1 MNKNSQN
8 LKKSIKSWWSNH
20 SQDYVNPGE
29 EDHLGINNK
38 LNNKE
43 LKKILDKNDKN
54 FILMRICSK

>member
-43 LKKILDKNDKN
+43 LKKILDKNDK
-54 FILMRICSK
+54 ILS